1 MNRQQIAFA
10 IVGALT
16 TAFGLAL
23 LFTPNT
29 VLIDPVEMLVEGVET
44 TGQGPVLLL
53 TGIGVIAYLGIAL
66 RPTEN
71 ETESGQATR
80 RFEQYIEQPPGTI
93 PEDDRRLTA
102 SDLDEEITEAIENG
116 GESLV
121 VLRRRLRT
129 TAASVYADVMNTQTA
144 SAQTVVDQG
153 EWCRDPVAAAFLAG
167 SAGPST
173 PLQGKL
179 RMFLL
184 PRRERRRRIERTITA
199 IEQLEYE

>member
-1 MNRQQIAFA
+1 MSQQQIALA

-16 TAFGLAL
+16 TAFGVAL

-29 VLIDPVEMLVEGVET
+29 VLIGPVEMLVADVENV
-44 TGQGPVLLL
+44 GQGPVLLVA
-53 TGIGVIAYLGIAL
+53 GIGVIAYLGIAL
-66 RPTEN
+66 RT
-71 ETESGQATR
+71 TESETDTGQATR
-80 RFEQYIEQPPGTI
+80 RFEQYIEQPPGTV

-102 SDLDEEITEAIENG
+102 SELDEGFTEAIENG
-116 GESLV
+116 GEPLV
-121 VLRRRLRT
+121 VLRRHLRT

-144 SAQTVVDQG
+144 SAQTVVDEG